1 MKRTNIFS
9 LLALICIGVD
19 GNTLIGL
26 PVTTQKP
33 RPSKYLPSHPVA
45 IELMAK
51 AQAKRDRKKQIADW
65 NDHVCKLHY
74 YRTQVIYG

>member
-51 AQAKRDRKKQIADW
+51 A
-65 NDHVCKLHY
+65 
-74 YRTQVIYG
+74 